1 MKVKGNPHLT
11 GQHYFALWFNCG
23 QDWGRVTIVETL
35 VKAKSKTKSTEDGWR
50 MRHELEREHPIDIV
64 NGIIEEKLKNA
75 KLWRANPDCPGVKA
89 AIQYWVVLKEGQ
101 LMEEKET
108 EESKTKLEADL
119 GQEEAKLMVGAR
131 HAPITEDVS
140 APSVTGVPAIE
151 GDPSRG
157 AEPTKTQ
164 KEIDRELKEVQ
175 QTAERARKAAEREAS
190 KQEAKE
196 EKERLKDAPETKAKK
211 KVTALSNQAQ
221 DANDR
226 IVQCRTNMDVPSE
239 KRTLHQK
246 LLQNEAKSMRAVRT
260 DLETALEKKADLS
273 ALLLKAEDTLKSYG
287 QTCRA
292 WKQTVLF
299 YKPEP

>member
-1 MKVKGNPHLT
+1 MSRPRRVHLRI
-11 GQHYFALWFNCG
+11 WN
-23 QDWGRVTIVETL
+23 
-35 VKAKSKTKSTEDGWR
+35 
-50 MRHELEREHPIDIV
+50 
-64 NGIIEEKLKNA
+64 
-75 KLWRANPDCPGVKA
+75 
-89 AIQYWVVLKEGQ
+89 
-101 LMEEKET
+101 
-108 EESKTKLEADL
+108 
-119 GQEEAKLMVGAR
+119 
-131 HAPITEDVS
+131 
-140 APSVTGVPAIE
+140 
-151 GDPSRG
+151 
-157 AEPTKTQ
+157 
-164 KEIDRELKEVQ
+164 RELKKEK
-175 QTAERARKAAEREAS
+175 QTAERARKAGEREAS

-226 IVQCRTNMDVPSE
+226 IVQCRTNIDVPVE
-239 KRTLHQK
+239 KRTLHLK

-299 YKPEP
+299 YKPEPSA